1 MDRVSLRT
9 GCPAYIPGIK
19 TSYGYVPSEGA
30 GIAFVVI
37 FGVSSLLHLGQ
48 TIWSR
53 QWWTI
58 LFAIGGLSKS
68 FRKNPALSEVT
79 QR

>member
-1 MDRVSLRT
+1 MDYVSLRT
-9 GCPAYIPGIK
+9 GCPAYIPGLE
-19 TSYGYVPSEGA
+19 TSYGYVPSEAA

-48 TIWSR
+48 TIWSK

-58 LFAIGGLSKS
+58 LFAIGGVSKS
-68 FRKNPALSEVT
+68 FSNRLPLSLMYS
-79 QR
+79 